1 VSTGHGA
8 QEVFRGGQTQSVVSM
23 REGAVSVIAIGVG
36 LYVYVRE
43 YLRFR
48 FGKWENVRSH
58 HRNWPR
64 SS

>member
-1 VSTGHGA
+1 M
-8 QEVFRGGQTQSVVSM
+8 M
-23 REGAVSVIAIGVG
+23 RVMMFVIAAGVG

-48 FGKWENVRSH
+48 FGKWEHVRSH

-64 SS
+64 S